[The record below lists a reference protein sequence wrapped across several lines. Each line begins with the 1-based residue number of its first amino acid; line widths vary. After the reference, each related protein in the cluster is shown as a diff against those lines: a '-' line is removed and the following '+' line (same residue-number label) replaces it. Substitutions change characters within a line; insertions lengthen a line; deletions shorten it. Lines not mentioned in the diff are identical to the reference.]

1 MEPVTLPNTGK
12 QMIGTVSRHN
22 KMVFSPAFDR
32 LHPYIS
38 KTYLQ
43 QHCAVRCIVLST
55 YSRLRNDTDMARS
68 ACLFL
73 LCLCSRVP
81 SLVNASDTSEYE
93 IRHAPRS
100 WCTRWWPICK
110 KQVTSGICIAEL
122 RSQILEWRTH
132 LQQSGARLIISRGI
146 TPSSLTT
153 IITITTITSCLSL
166 R

>member
-22 KMVFSPAFDR
+22 KMVFSPAFGR
-32 LHPYIS
+32 LRPYIC

-43 QHCAVRCIVLST
+43 QHCAVRCIVPAT
-55 YSRLRNDTDMARS
+55 YRLINGTGIARS
-68 ACLFL
+68 VCLFL

-81 SLVNASDTSEYE
+81 SLVNASETSEYE
-93 IRHAPRS
+93 IRHAPRA
-100 WCTRWWPICK
+100 WCTRWWRICK
-110 KQVTSGICIAEL
+110 KQVTSGIRIAEL

-132 LQQSGARLIISRGI
+132 LLQPGARLIISRGI
-146 TPSSLTT
+146 APSSLTT
-153 IITITTITSCLSL
+153 IITITTITTCLSL